1 NISEHPPTG
10 AAASPV
16 DKQAKEADVDR
27 KLRFY
32 GVIKAFL
39 QGRMPDN
46 QQIDQTLAYVRDHSP
61 IHVNKLSPEGKKFI
75 QDLRDI
81 VETARLMVAEKNAD
95 ELFRN
100 FIWHTR

>member
-1 NISEHPPTG
+1 SEHPPAG
-10 AAASPV
+10 AVTSPV

-27 KLRFY
+27 M
-32 GVIKAFL
+32 AFR

-46 QQIDQTLAYVRDHSP
+46 QQIDQTLAYVRDHLP